1 MTSRPRKP
9 QLCPRPADPNI
20 DQILQEFLDDRKRQL
35 KRAAFSNYESV
46 VDLFRSY
53 LNGYAYEGLSSTES
67 ALFERHYNAK
77 GADHREFCQLF
88 GSDKIV
94 ENFRGFLGYFMIRKV
109 LAGQDLKRA
118 AGTVTKKL
126 SKWLA
131 EKGYIPQEAARE
143 GAREGAGAAR
153 DLPQAERA
161 TQLLFD
167 AADKMA
173 VDPNALNDEDYLDFD
188 HYTIAR
194 IEPGKLWIE
203 IFEGGGPQILGPV
216 PVPEKATGLLRAG
229 WDISCSLGRIRGQW
243 RIIEMGNVY
252 PE

>member
-1 MTSRPRKP
+1 MAQKTVN
-9 QLCPRPADPNI
+9 LPRPANPNI
-20 DQILQEFLDDRKRQL
+20 DQIFQEFLVDQKNEL
-35 KRAAFSNYESV
+35 KRAAFSKYESV
-46 VDLFRSY
+46 IDLFRSY
-53 LNGYAYEGLSSTES
+53 LNSYAYEGLSGAES
-67 ALFERHYNAK
+67 ALFERHYNAN
-77 GADHREFCQLF
+77 GEDHREFCQLF
-88 GSDKIV
+88 GANKIV

-118 AGTVTKKL
+118 AGTVVTNL

-143 GAREGAGAAR
+143 GAEEGAGASR
-153 DLPQAERA
+153 DLPKAERA
-161 TQLLFD
+161 AQILFD

-173 VDPNALNDEDYLDFD
+173 VDLAALNDEDYLDFD
-188 HYTIAR
+188 HYTVAR

-203 IFEGGGPQILGPV
+203 IFAGGREQILGPI
-216 PVPEKATGLLRAG
+216 PVPDKATALLRTG

-243 RIIEMGNVY
+243 RIIEIGNVY

>member
-1 MTSRPRKP
+1 MAQKTVT
-9 QLCPRPADPNI
+9 LPRPANPNI
-20 DQILQEFLDDRKRQL
+20 DQILQEFLAEQKRQL
-35 KRAAFSNYESV
+35 KHVAFSKYESV
-46 VDLFRSY
+46 IDLFRSH
-53 LNGYAYEGLSSTES
+53 LNGYAYEGLSSAES

-77 GADHREFCQLF
+77 GEDHREFCELF
-88 GSDKIV
+88 GPDKIV

-109 LAGQDLKRA
+109 IAGQDLKRA

-131 EKGYIPQEAARE
+131 EKGYVSQETAQE
-143 GAREGAGAAR
+143 GAEEGAGAAR
-153 DLPQAERA
+153 DLPKAERA
-161 TQLLFD
+161 GQILFD
-167 AADKMA
+167 AADKVG
-173 VDPNALNDEDYLDFD
+173 VDANSLNDKDYLDFD

-203 IFEGGGPQILGPV
+203 IFTGGREQTLGPV
-216 PVPEKATGLLRAG
+216 PVPDKATALLRTG

-252 PE
+252 PD